1 MLSIVPMQAIP
12 NHTFS
17 AVIPFD
23 DQNINLQFTM
33 QYNEICNFWF
43 VDISQNDTMLLSGY
57 PLIPAQDL
65 LEQFQYLGI
74 GHAYIVPIT
83 QVTKQFPDYNT
94 LSSEWAVVWG
104 DDKLADE

>member
-1 MLSIVPMQAIP
+1 MLSIIPMQAVP

-23 DQNINLQFTM
+23 DKNIGLRFTM
-33 QYNEICNFWF
+33 QFNEVAGFWF
-43 VDISQNDTMLLSGY
+43 VDISQDDKMLLSGY

-74 GHAYIVPIT
+74 GHAYIVPKT
-83 QVTKQFPDYNT
+83 QISNQFPDYDT
-94 LSSEWAVVWG
+94 LSTEWAVVWG
-104 DDKLADE
+104 DDELADE